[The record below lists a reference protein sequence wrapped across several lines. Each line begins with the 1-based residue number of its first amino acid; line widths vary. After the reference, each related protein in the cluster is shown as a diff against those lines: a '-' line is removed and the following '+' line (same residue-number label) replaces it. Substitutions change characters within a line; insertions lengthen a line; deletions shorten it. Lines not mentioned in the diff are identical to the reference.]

1 MLEKVQIK
9 SYTYLMNQTGK
20 KKQAILETTF
30 QLLNEKEIKDI
41 TVDEIA
47 EKAVVSKVTLFK
59 YYQNKNHLLNL
70 VFLNAFDF
78 MRTQTN
84 KILQSDL
91 NFEATYRA
99 LTDMK
104 LDEVERFSPQFQQNL
119 MVQYSNNDS
128 FFDAD
133 AVQTQTDIYTQL
145 LKKGRDE
152 GKISA
157 TISDDDFLFI
167 VRIFTE
173 GMKGLDADIL
183 FKKTDLLTQFFLNG
197 LENKK

>member
-1 MLEKVQIK
+1 
-9 SYTYLMNQTGK
+9 MNQTGK